1 MTEILLFEIPVY
13 PWSKEEFDKK
23 WKIKNSKLVEEMTQ
37 HGHSNEDAEKI
48 SSQLSFPN
56 RLWRYNQI
64 VGYITITVTKQDVF
78 FDLYCTM
85 DKRFYFDTKTKHF
98 IQNMGMLG
106 THFPIDAKTN
116 AEIKIEIQKWL
127 KIIQNERLKRFYV
140 DYSVFDTVFEHT
152 DIRAIV
158 DEIV

>member
-1 MTEILLFEIPVY
+1 
-13 PWSKEEFDKK
+13 
-23 WKIKNSKLVEEMTQ
+23 
-37 HGHSNEDAEKI
+37 
-48 SSQLSFPN
+48 
-56 RLWRYNQI
+56 
-64 VGYITITVTKQDVF
+64 
-78 FDLYCTM
+78 
-85 DKRFYFDTKTKHF
+85 
-98 IQNMGMLG
+98 MGMLG

>member
-13 PWSKEEFDKK
+13 PWSEKGFEKK
-23 WKIKNSKLVEEMTQ
+23 WEKKNTKLVEQMAQ
-37 HGHSNEDAEKI
+37 HGYSNKDAEEI
-48 SSQLSFPN
+48 SLRLSFPN

-64 VGYITITVTKQDVF
+64 VGYITVSVTKQDVLF
-78 FDLYCTM
+78 GIYCTM
-85 DKRFYFDTKTKHF
+85 DKRFYIDTKTKHF
-98 IQNMGMLG
+98 IQNWNVLG

-116 AEIKIEIQKWL
+116 AEIKIEIRKWL
-127 KIIQNERLKRFYV
+127 KEIQNEHLKRFYV
-140 DYSVFDTVFEHT
+140 DYSVFNTVFEHI